1 MSEYWRTSD
10 KFRGDVSFFLQGL
23 AWLTSVLLKVTN
35 VLYTCQIHS
44 HRYVNNKIQ
53 LMGGYEILTR
63 INITDFCFN
72 KQMGIHHYLESSEDS
87 VKKVVISSQ
96 DLTQPNNQFSL
107 LDSNYFE

>member
-1 MSEYWRTSD
+1 
-10 KFRGDVSFFLQGL
+10 
-23 AWLTSVLLKVTN
+23 
-35 VLYTCQIHS
+35 
-44 HRYVNNKIQ
+44 
-53 LMGGYEILTR
+53 MGGYEILTR

>member
-23 AWLTSVLLKVTN
+23 AWLTSVLLKVTS

-53 LMGGYEILTR
+53 LMGGYEILRR

-72 KQMGIHHYLESSEDS
+72 KQMGIHHYSESN
-87 VKKVVISSQ
+87 VKIV
-96 DLTQPNNQFSL
+96 
-107 LDSNYFE
+107 